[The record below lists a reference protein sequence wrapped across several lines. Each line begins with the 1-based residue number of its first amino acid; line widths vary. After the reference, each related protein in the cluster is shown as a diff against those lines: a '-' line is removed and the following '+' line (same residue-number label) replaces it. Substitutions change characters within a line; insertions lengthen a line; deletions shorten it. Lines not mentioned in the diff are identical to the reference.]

1 MSVILETFDL
11 SKRFGPT
18 IALDGVNLSVAKGE
32 LHALVGHNGAG
43 KSTAAKIL
51 AGVVRSDEGHVE
63 LHGRRIEV
71 RTPQEAE
78 ANGIGI
84 VHQHPELCGNM
95 TVADNIV
102 LGREPRGLLRS
113 LNRRSARTIASQALA
128 RIDADVDV
136 DAGVDTLP
144 AAERQLVA
152 IARAVL
158 HARDILVLDEPT
170 SALSLREAG
179 HFFELLG
186 ALRDAGFAILF
197 ITHRLEEVL
206 NHCTHVTV
214 LRGGRVVHD
223 ATTDQLTED
232 VLLEAML
239 GRRLGAESQ
248 RGGEEETPAHWTI
261 TARRAQTEDAPI
273 ELAISQGRISGLL
286 GIPGVGR
293 ESLMLALIGRDR
305 SWQITILDSEGSQ
318 VRRPDPTSRGVGFVP
333 NDRIKYGIFTN
344 LSIHDNIATGIIRAM
359 RRIRPFRVRRHE
371 GGVVRDFIERLSIQ
385 ARSPDQMVTDLSGGN
400 QQKVLLSR
408 SLASDPRVIL
418 LDEPTKGV
426 DVGSRDD
433 IYKLLRELVGSGR
446 SVLVASQDEGE
457 LARYCDEIYIL
468 QGEGLHGPLAPP
480 FDRHELVA
488 IGCSAAVGAP
498 AGG

>member
-1 MSVILETFDL
+1 MSVILQTFGL

-18 IALDGVNLSVAKGE
+18 VALEGVSLSVARGE

-51 AGVVRSDEGHVE
+51 AGVLRADAGYVE
-63 LHGRRIEV
+63 LHGHRIEL

-78 ANGIGI
+78 ESGIGI
-84 VHQHPELCGNM
+84 VHQHPEMCGNM

-102 LGREPRGLLRS
+102 LGHEPRGRLRS
-113 LNRRSARTIASQALA
+113 LNRRSARTIAREALG
-128 RIDADVDV
+128 RIDAEVDV
-136 DAGVDTLP
+136 DAGIDTLP
-144 AAERQLVA
+144 VAERQLVA

-170 SALSLREAG
+170 AALSLREARR
-179 HFFELLG
+179 FFELLG
-186 ALRDAGFAILF
+186 ALRNAGFAILF

-223 ATTDQLTED
+223 TTTEELTED
-232 VLLEAML
+232 ALLEAML
-239 GRRLGAESQ
+239 GRRLRAESHSTS
-248 RGGEEETPAHWTI
+248 EEEMPAHWTI
-261 TARRAQTEDAPI
+261 TARRVGSDAAPV
-273 ELAISQGRISGLL
+273 EFGLGQRRITGLL

-293 ESLMLALIGRDR
+293 ERLMLALIGRDR
-305 SWQITILDSEGSQ
+305 SWRVAIQDTDGSS
-318 VRRPDPTSRGVGFVP
+318 VRRPDPTTRGVGFIP

-344 LSIHDNIATGIIRAM
+344 LSIHDNIAAGIIRAE
-359 RRIRPFRVRRHE
+359 RRIRPFRARRRE
-371 GGVVRDFIERLSIQ
+371 AGVVRRFIEELSIQ
-385 ARSPDQMVTDLSGGN
+385 ARSPDQMITDLSGGN

-433 IYKLLRELVGSGR
+433 IYKLLHELASDGR
-446 SVLVASQDEGE
+446 AVLVASQDEDE

-468 QGEGLHGPLAPP
+468 QEEGLHGPLVRP

-488 IGCSAAVGAP
+488 IACAVP
-498 AGG
+498 QTAG

>member
-1 MSVILETFDL
+1 MSVILETSEL

-18 IALDGVNLSVAKGE
+18 IALDGVNLSVAQGE

-43 KSTAAKIL
+43 KSTVAKIL
-51 AGVVRSDEGHVE
+51 AGVVRSDEGYVE
-63 LHGRRIEV
+63 LHGRRIVV

-84 VHQHPELCGNM
+84 VHQHPEMCGNM

-102 LGREPRGLLRS
+102 LGHEPRGRLGS
-113 LNRRSARTIASQALA
+113 LSRRSARTIAREALG
-128 RIDADVDV
+128 RIDAEVDV
-136 DAGVDTLP
+136 DAGVDRLP
-144 AAERQLVA
+144 VAERQLVA

-170 SALSLREAG
+170 AALSLREAR
-179 HFFELLG
+179 HFFQLLS

-214 LRGGRVVHD
+214 LRGGRVVHNT
-223 ATTDQLTED
+223 TTDQLTED

-239 GRRLGAESQ
+239 GRRLRAESQ
-248 RGGEEETPAHWTI
+248 SAGEEETPAYWTI
-261 TARRAQTEDAPI
+261 TARRVDGERTPVEFS
-273 ELAISQGRISGLL
+273 ISQGRITGLL

-305 SWQITILDSEGSQ
+305 SWRITIHDADGSS

-344 LSIHDNIATGIIRAM
+344 LSIHDNIAAGIIRAE
-359 RRIRPFRVRRHE
+359 RRIRPFRVRRRE
-371 GGVVRDFIERLSIQ
+371 AGVVRQFVERLSIQ
-385 ARSPDQMVTDLSGGN
+385 ARSPDQMITDLSGGN

-433 IYKLLRELVGSGR
+433 IYKLLHELSGNGR
-446 SVLVASQDEGE
+446 AVLVASQDEDE

-468 QGEGLHGPLAPP
+468 QEEGLHGPLVRP

-488 IGCSAAVGAP
+488 IACATPQTVG
-498 AGG
+498 

>member
-1 MSVILETFDL
+1 MTVILETSEL

-18 IALDGVNLSVAKGE
+18 IALDGVDLSVAKGE

-43 KSTAAKIL
+43 KSTVAKIL
-51 AGVVRSDEGHVE
+51 AGVVRSDSGHVE
-63 LHGRRIEV
+63 LHGRRIVV

-84 VHQHPELCGNM
+84 VHQHPEMCGNM
-95 TVADNIV
+95 TVADSIV
-102 LGREPRGLLRS
+102 LGHEPRGRLRS
-113 LNRRSARTIASQALA
+113 LNRRSARATAREALG

-136 DAGVDTLP
+136 DAGVDSLP
-144 AAERQLVA
+144 VAERQLVA

-158 HARDILVLDEPT
+158 HSRDILVLDEPT
-170 SALSLREAG
+170 AALSLREAG
-179 HFFELLG
+179 HFFQLLG
-186 ALRDAGFAILF
+186 VLRDAGFAILF

-206 NHCTHVTV
+206 NHCTNVTV
-214 LRGGRVVHD
+214 LRGGRVVHES
-223 ATTDQLTED
+223 TTDQLTEGA
-232 VLLEAML
+232 LLEAML
-239 GRRLGAESQ
+239 GRRLRAESQ
-248 RGGEEETPAHWTI
+248 SAADEGTAAHWTV
-261 TARRAQTEDAPI
+261 TARRADKEGAV
-273 ELAISQGRISGLL
+273 ELGISQGRITGLL

-305 SWQITILDSEGSQ
+305 SWRVAIHDADGSS
-318 VRRPDPTSRGVGFVP
+318 VRRPDPTSRGVGFIP

-344 LSIHDNIATGIIRAM
+344 LSIHDNIAPGIIRAV
-359 RRIRPFRVRRHE
+359 RRARPFRAHRHE
-371 GGVVRDFIERLSIQ
+371 RRVVREFIERLSIQ
-385 ARSPDQMVTDLSGGN
+385 ARNPDQMITDLSGGN

-433 IYKLLRELVGSGR
+433 IYKLLHELADDGR
-446 SVLVASQDEGE
+446 AVLVASQDEDE
-457 LARYCDEIYIL
+457 LARYCDEIYVL
-468 QGEGLHGPLAPP
+468 QEAGLHGPLVRP

-488 IGCSAAVGAP
+488 IACTAP
-498 AGG
+498 QASV